1 MKKWNWILFILV
13 FVLISGCSSATGAG
27 NSGSKSKKTIVVG
40 TVDSWNPYGFLDKDG
55 KPTGFEVEVF
65 KEIGKLLPEYE
76 VRFELMQFE
85 NLYVSLDSGKISTIA
100 LQAERNAETEKK
112 YLFTDEAYSV
122 LQTKLIVLESNN
134 SINSFADAQ
143 GKTVLV
149 AAGSGDAKFL
159 EKYNEQHKDKPIKL
173 EYVSDPS
180 TVVKSLV
187 DKRADAFVRGDTAVI
202 TYGDA
207 YGVKLKAV
215 GEPIQNRKSYYP
227 LAKDQAQLKKDL
239 DGALHTLRENGK
251 LKELSVKWL
260 KNDYSPK

>member
-1 MKKWNWILFILV
+1 MKKIIISAFIV
-13 FVLISGCSSATGAG
+13 VLIFLTGCSATSAGD
-27 NSGSKSKKTIVVG
+27 SGKKKALVVG
-40 TVDSWNPYGFLDKDG
+40 TVDAWNPYGFLDKDG

-65 KEIGKLLPEYE
+65 KEIGKLLPQYE
-76 VRFELMQFE
+76 VKFEPMQFE
-85 NLYVSLDSGKISTIA
+85 NLYVSLDSGKINTIA

-112 YLFTDEAYSV
+112 YLFTDEAYSI
-122 LQTKLIVLESNN
+122 LMTKLIVLEDNN
-134 SINSFADAQ
+134 TIKNFADAQ

-149 AAGSGDAKFL
+149 ASGSGDAKFL
-159 EKYNEQHKDKPIKL
+159 EQYNNDHKDKPIKL
-173 EYVSDPS
+173 EYISDPS

-215 GEPIQNRKSYYP
+215 GDAIQNRKSYYP
-227 LAKDQAQLKKDL
+227 LAKGQDQLKKDL
-239 DGALHTLRENGK
+239 DGALKTLRENGK
-251 LKELSVKWL
+251 LKELSIKWL